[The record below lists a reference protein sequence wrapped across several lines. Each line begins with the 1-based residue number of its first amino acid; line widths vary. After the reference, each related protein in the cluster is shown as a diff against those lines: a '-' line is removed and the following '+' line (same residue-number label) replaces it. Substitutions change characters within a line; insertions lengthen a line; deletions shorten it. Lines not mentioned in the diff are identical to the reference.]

1 MRSKAQAAAA
11 QVKAAAGAIT
21 EVTAPTLPGPPA
33 ELPPVVFD
41 RLSVERRVLAFITDG
56 FTVPLGPRNT
66 LAALTYDLMRDPHTT
81 HPPEPN
87 GRLEV
92 DGRTVEMIAQ
102 TVLDH
107 LTALIDAGLVEQ
119 RDDGSY
125 AVTDAGRDELNS

>member
-1 MRSKAQAAAA
+1 MASNAKVAAAA
-11 QVKAAAGAIT
+11 VQAAAGAIT
-21 EVTAPTLPGPPA
+21 QITAPTVPGVA
-33 ELPPVVFD
+33 ELPPVHFD
-41 RLSVERRVLAFITDG
+41 RLGIERRVLAFITDG

-92 DGRTVEMIAQ
+92 DGRTVEEIAQ
-102 TVLDH
+102 TVLEH

-119 RDDGSY
+119 RDDESY
-125 AVTDAGRDELNS
+125 AVTDAGRTELDS

>member
-1 MRSKAQAAAA
+1 MTPTPEEAAA
-11 QVKAAAGAIT
+11 QVQAAAGAIT
-21 EVTAPTLPGPPA
+21 EVTAPRLPGPPA
-33 ELPPVVFD
+33 ELPPVLFD
-41 RLSVERRVLAFITDG
+41 RLSVERRVLAFITDA

-92 DGRTVEMIAQ
+92 DGRTVEEIAQ
-102 TVLDH
+102 TVLEH
-107 LTALIDAGLVEQ
+107 LTALIDAGLVEL
-119 RDDGSY
+119 RDDESY

>member
-1 MRSKAQAAAA
+1 MASNAQVAAA

-21 EVTAPTLPGPPA
+21 EITAPTVPGVA
-33 ELPPVVFD
+33 ELAPVVFG
-41 RLSVERRVLAFITDG
+41 RLSIERRVLAFITDG
-56 FTVPLGPRNT
+56 YTVPLGPRNT

-92 DGRTVEMIAQ
+92 DGRTVEEVAE
-102 TVLDH
+102 TVLGY

-119 RDDGSY
+119 REDGSFE
-125 AVTDAGRDELNS
+125 VTDAGRDELSN